1 MSDDPVFKRLL
12 AIGVFRNDHHKLESV
27 ISSTLSKNEA
37 GPDDDGRSDFRNN
50 ALIDIREAYDTLC
63 KSNPDVLDTSPQG
76 NDNWKGS
83 IKTYEQ
89 STAKIESQLTMLLK

>member
-63 KSNPDVLDTSPQG
+63 KSNPDVLDTTPQG

-83 IKTYEQ
+83 IKAYEQ